1 MVHRPIKLPELSA
14 LDVNMILYGCSKEEE
29 SIYGGSNYTIPQD
42 GNKQLVYGG
51 FGGIFIA
58 LKNAKKEN
66 DLSIKLYDN
75 LREGNWLMDY
85 YISRLKRYPSL
96 T

>member
-1 MVHRPIKLPELSA
+1 M
-14 LDVNMILYGCSKEEE
+14 LYDCSREEE
-29 SIYGGSNYTIPQD
+29 AVWGVSNYTIPQD

-51 FGGIFIA
+51 FASIFIA
-58 LKNAKKEN
+58 IKNAKKEN

-75 LREGNWLMDY
+75 LRDGNWLMDY
-85 YISRLKRYPSL
+85 YLSRLKRLPSL